1 MSAYI
6 VGHAH
11 IDALLTFALS
21 KRYGRRVVYTA
32 NETLIE
38 IYGDNAS
45 EIGRIL
51 LTENERSVRHCYPND
66 AADDLPRT
74 IGEDSANYEFS
85 PFDGELTP
93 VAVLKGCDCFDF
105 QAYETH
111 DYKSSI
117 ACAIIDAIRKRAILC
132 LPEYNLAPGWDFTR
146 KTPAAPAAK
155 ASAQTTPVTDAAA
168 AAKTRTLAAAALL
181 LGSIASAS
189 ATQVG
194 DELES
199 FYPPGPAQT
208 SSSEAPEAVSLRR
221 LYGPA
226 AADFIANIGNTS
238 PEHACPMPDG
248 NPRQFIMPGDPFA
261 WFCLSI
267 ARAFNVAPAGSPIP
281 DRNTE
286 PYLWALRFD
295 QPKNR

>member
-38 IYGDNAS
+38 INCDNAS

-51 LTENERSVRHCYPND
+51 LTENERSVRHRYPT
-66 AADDLPRT
+66 AAANDLPRT

-85 PFDGELTP
+85 PFDGGLTP

-105 QAYETH
+105 QANETD

-117 ACAIIDAIRKRAILC
+117 ACAIIDAIRKRAIIC

-146 KTPAAPAAK
+146 KNPAAN
-155 ASAQTTPVTDAAA
+155 ASAQTMPVTGAAA
-168 AAKTRTLAAAALL
+168 AET
-181 LGSIASAS
+181 
-189 ATQVG
+189 
-194 DELES
+194 
-199 FYPPGPAQT
+199 AQ
-208 SSSEAPEAVSLRR
+208 R
-221 LYGPA
+221 
-226 AADFIANIGNTS
+226 
-238 PEHACPMPDG
+238 
-248 NPRQFIMPGDPFA
+248 
-261 WFCLSI
+261 
-267 ARAFNVAPAGSPIP
+267 
-281 DRNTE
+281 
-286 PYLWALRFD
+286 
-295 QPKNR
+295 

>member
-38 IYGDNAS
+38 INCDNAS

-51 LTENERSVRHCYPND
+51 LTENERSVRHRYPN
-66 AADDLPRT
+66 AAANDLPRT

-85 PFDGELTP
+85 PFDGGLTP

-105 QAYETH
+105 QAYETD

-117 ACAIIDAIRKRAILC
+117 ACAIIDAIRKRAIIC

-146 KTPAAPAAK
+146 KNPAAN
-155 ASAQTTPVTDAAA
+155 ASAQTMPVTGAAA
-168 AAKTRTLAAAALL
+168 AET
-181 LGSIASAS
+181 
-189 ATQVG
+189 
-194 DELES
+194 
-199 FYPPGPAQT
+199 AQ
-208 SSSEAPEAVSLRR
+208 R
-221 LYGPA
+221 
-226 AADFIANIGNTS
+226 
-238 PEHACPMPDG
+238 
-248 NPRQFIMPGDPFA
+248 
-261 WFCLSI
+261 
-267 ARAFNVAPAGSPIP
+267 
-281 DRNTE
+281 
-286 PYLWALRFD
+286 
-295 QPKNR
+295 